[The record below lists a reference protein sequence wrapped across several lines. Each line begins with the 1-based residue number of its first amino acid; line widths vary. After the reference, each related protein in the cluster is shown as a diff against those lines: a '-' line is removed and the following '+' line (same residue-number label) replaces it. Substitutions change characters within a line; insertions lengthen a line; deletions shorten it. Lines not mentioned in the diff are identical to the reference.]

1 MIHKVGHVC
10 MHHIKARERKKE
22 GAAEHPSIHRYIKTY
37 IYDMGFFIRITA
49 LGSSRSN
56 MELSSG
62 HGFFMRITGLATPPG
77 WFEFEALASV
87 SQSPV

>member
-1 MIHKVGHVC
+1 MGIFGSYHRAS
-10 MHHIKARERKKE
+10 I
-22 GAAEHPSIHRYIKTY
+22 HPSIYQYIYDMY

-77 WFEFEALASV
+77 WFESEAPTV
-87 SQSPV
+87 SQSVS